1 MNYAP
6 NYAFKQLVPQEAGAV
21 CLADVAAQILLT
33 ATLIVSFYDISLQ
46 TLVEITNIKIFD
58 LELSYTTQCTRLNS
72 PRQ

>member
-33 ATLIVSFYDISLQ
+33 ATLIGSMD
-46 TLVEITNIKIFD
+46 
-58 LELSYTTQCTRLNS
+58 
-72 PRQ
+72 